1 MDIEIKAGSKAFEL
15 IKDGGFHFDRITT
28 YVGPAVGP
36 RWLVASGFDL
46 TFLNTGVLAKSKPV
60 LLAGAS
66 AGAWRFASWL
76 QPEPVESY
84 RALMDAYIAQTYS
97 REDTPGTIMRSLSRI
112 INAFIDNDALSFAL
126 ANRKYRL
133 AITTAR
139 GRNLN
144 GSDAPWV
151 QKMGLLCALIANT
164 MSPSLL
170 HKFFER
176 VVFYYAPLPPRFCLR
191 DSFMGKAIPLNET
204 NFKDALLASGAIP
217 LLVAGIKNIF
227 GSPNGTYRDGGIFD
241 YHLNHEYTFK
251 EGELTLLFH
260 HRRKIIPGWLDKK
273 MKSRRVSGPMLDN
286 VLMIHPSR
294 DFVERLPNKKVPD
307 RDDFVTFADHP
318 EVRIEMWRKAVASC
332 AHLGEEFLELAG
344 GNRLRDVV
352 QKF

>member
-1 MDIEIKAGSKAFEL
+1 MDIEIKAGSKVFEL

-46 TFLNTGVLAKSKPV
+46 TLLNTGVLAKSKPV

-76 QPEPVESY
+76 QPEPIESY
-84 RALMDAYIAQTYS
+84 RALLDAYIAQTYS

-151 QKMGLLCALIANT
+151 QKVGLLCALIANT

-176 VVFYYAPLPPRFCLR
+176 VVFYCAPLPPRFCLR

-260 HRRKIIPGWLDKK
+260 HCEKIIPGWLDKK
-273 MKSRRVSGPMLDN
+273 IKSRRVSGPMLDN

-294 DFVERLPNKKVPD
+294 DFVESLPAKKVPD
-307 RDDFVTFADHP
+307 RDDFVTFADRP
-318 EVRIEMWRKAVASC
+318 ERRIEMWRKAVASC
-332 AHLGEEFLELAG
+332 AHLGEEFLEVAG
-344 GNRLRDVV
+344 GSRLRDVV